1 MDERAVVREKEV
13 HAACTSFFVHAR
25 RSRIGL
31 PGMGTVPSTQR
42 ERRASSERKP
52 PVPSRVPRHRDRTP
66 GDELPHRVPA
76 GTCLRLPA
84 AGVPVQIDERMEASL
99 QLMINGPQ

>member
-1 MDERAVVREKEV
+1 MGERAVVREKEV

-52 PVPSRVPRHRDRTP
+52 HVPSRVARPS
-66 GDELPHRVPA
+66 PH
-76 GTCLRLPA
+76 T
-84 AGVPVQIDERMEASL
+84 
-99 QLMINGPQ
+99 